1 MFEWNMWF
9 AQIKGGFESSTIYP
23 SPTELCVCMLYSSV
37 LNRNVIRCFYQKSRS
52 LNKSSPVAKLLDLR
66 SKSWLGNHNFWPH
79 IIIWILTVCYRVLLW
94 RCYTGLKLTSV
105 PWWYLQREKDHPVK
119 WCCERVNARITAPFP
134 FVYTF
139 NFIHIDSSI
148 YTHTIWSCGIRFL
161 PN

>member
-1 MFEWNMWF
+1 MWKVDCKPT
-9 AQIKGGFESSTIYP
+9 QILHK
-23 SPTELCVCMLYSSV
+23 
-37 LNRNVIRCFYQKSRS
+37 NKACFR
-52 LNKSSPVAKLLDLR
+52 LLR
-66 SKSWLGNHNFWPH
+66 SKLWLGNHDCWPH

-148 YTHTIWSCGIRFL
+148 YTHNLELRNKISSKLGNLSNFTDDREQLRKLLLCKSTYSWSSCM
-161 PN
+161 NV